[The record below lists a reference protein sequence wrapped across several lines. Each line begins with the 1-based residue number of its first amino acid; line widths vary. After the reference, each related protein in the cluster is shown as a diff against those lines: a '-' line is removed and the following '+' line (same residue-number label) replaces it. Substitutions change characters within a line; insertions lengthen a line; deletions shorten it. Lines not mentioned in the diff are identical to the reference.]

1 MYLRN
6 LDLDKILKK
15 KSILLLGPRGTGKS
29 FYLRNQLKNLV
40 IINLLKSSDFL
51 RLSENPSLLEEIV
64 ETHSKKIIAI
74 DEIQKIPMLLDE
86 VHRLIEE
93 KDACFLLTGSSAR
106 KLKSHSVNLLAGR
119 AWLSRMHPLNFQ
131 ELGKD
136 WDIHKIAR
144 YGSLPVV
151 YQSENPI
158 EELDSYV
165 QTYIEAEIK
174 AEGLIRKLPSFSR
187 FLKTAALSHG
197 ELLNFQNIASDS
209 GVPATTI
216 KEHYHILE
224 DTMIG
229 YTLQPW
235 LESKKRKAIQ
245 TAKFYFFDLGV
256 LNFLSQTFPEGTES
270 PTWGNRFET
279 ILLNE
284 IRCVENYQRRKWGLH
299 FWRSTSQLEVDLLWG
314 PLAIE
319 IKSTKKV
326 SSKHLAGLKALKEEK
341 VFKHHYLISQ
351 DDLERKIDGI
361 TIINYKTFLNRIWQ
375 GLI

>member
-6 LDLDKILKK
+6 LNLNKILKK

-29 FYLRNQLKNLV
+29 FYLRNQLKNLF

-64 ETHSKKIIAI
+64 EAHSKKIIAI

-165 QTYIEAEIK
+165 QTYIETEIK

-197 ELLNFQNIASDS
+197 ELLNFQNIATDS

-270 PTWGNRFET
+270 STWGNRFET

-284 IRCVENYQRRKWGLH
+284 IRCVENYQRRKWDLH

-341 VFKHHYLISQ
+341 FFKHHYLVSQ
-351 DDLERKIDGI
+351 DDIERKIDGI